1 MKWSVRE
8 GKLGDM
14 VRVHCNDQLDHY
26 GVYVSDTEV
35 IQFGKN
41 PSLRTGATDADV
53 LVLSTD
59 INEFR
64 NGTFPEFADMSF
76 SEKLKRIN
84 PNKTVEIA
92 RSRIGESGYNIIH
105 NNCEHFA
112 YECVFGKKYSSQEEK
127 VRELVKLTATGKMVK
142 GDES

>member
-41 PSLRTGATDADV
+41 PSLRTGATEAHV

>member
-1 MKWSVRE
+1 MKWTVRE
-8 GKLGDM
+8 GKKGDM
-14 VRVHCNDQLDHY
+14 VRVHCNEQLDHY

-41 PSLRTGATDADV
+41 PSLRIGVTEADV
-53 LVLSTD
+53 CVLSTD

-64 NGTFPEFADMSF
+64 NGTYPEFADMSF
-76 SEKLKRIN
+76 SEKMKRFN
-84 PNKTVEIA
+84 PEKTVKLA
-92 RSRIGESGYNIIH
+92 RERLGEGGYNIIH

-127 VRELVKLTATGKMVK
+127 VRALIKSTATGKNN
-142 GDES
+142 

>member
-8 GKLGDM
+8 GKPGDM
-14 VRVHCNDQLDHY
+14 VRVKVNDQLDHY
-26 GVYVSDTEV
+26 GVFVSDSEV

-41 PSLRTGATDADV
+41 PSLRLGVSEKDV

-64 NGTFPEFADMSF
+64 NGAFPEFADMSLG
-76 SEKLKRIN
+76 EKFKRF
-84 PNKTVEIA
+84 KTDKTIELA
-92 RSRIGESGYNIIH
+92 RKRIGEGGYNIIH

-112 YECVFGKKYSSQEEK
+112 YECVFGIKYSSQEEK
-127 VRELVKLTATGKMVK
+127 VREIIRNTATGKIPK
-142 GDES
+142 GD